1 MLRMVWYWNRLPRE
15 TVAAP
20 SLEVFKAR
28 LDAALGSLICWVV
41 SLPNIRGGWP
51 KWSLSVPFNL
61 NHSINEF
68 VGHQNPNLAPQSPC
82 QQMESQCSQQLLF
95 QCFPKQKYSALL
107 LHLSSCSQVT
117 QEYGL
122 QPDAV
127 SVGLPVSRVKQD
139 HKPWWCVSPGL
150 TSLLNSLALCTE
162 NSQFSEKLTLPVK
175 PQHEAVV
182 YQCWETHWNKK
193 ATDHFVVIQHMEN
206 TVLFH
211 CSDSYVE
218 ISG

>member
-51 KWSLSVPFNL
+51 KWSLSVPSNL

-95 QCFPKQKYSALL
+95 QCFPKQKYSAAAFKFMFTSNLGIWLTTRCSLCRSASQQGETRPQALVMCVTRPDLL
-107 LHLSSCSQVT
+107 AKLFGSVHWKQSVFWKAHSPCQTTTWSCRLS
-117 QEYGL
+117 
-122 QPDAV
+122 
-127 SVGLPVSRVKQD
+127 
-139 HKPWWCVSPGL
+139 
-150 TSLLNSLALCTE
+150 
-162 NSQFSEKLTLPVK
+162 
-175 PQHEAVV
+175 
-182 YQCWETHWNKK
+182 
-193 ATDHFVVIQHMEN
+193 
-206 TVLFH
+206 VLRNPLK
-211 CSDSYVE
+211 
-218 ISG
+218 

>member
-1 MLRMVWYWNRLPRE
+1 MTKTFDTRTCSYRTRGNGFKLKDVRIRLDIRKKCLMLRMVWYWNRLPRE

-117 QEYGL
+117 
-122 QPDAV
+122 
-127 SVGLPVSRVKQD
+127 
-139 HKPWWCVSPGL
+139 
-150 TSLLNSLALCTE
+150 
-162 NSQFSEKLTLPVK
+162 
-175 PQHEAVV
+175 
-182 YQCWETHWNKK
+182 
-193 ATDHFVVIQHMEN
+193 
-206 TVLFH
+206 
-211 CSDSYVE
+211 
-218 ISG
+218 